1 MYITYTICP
10 FGVNDYV
17 EVYLDI
23 SLKKFNVVYLA
34 CGNANSAVKLSLKDL
49 EASSNYIKW
58 VDVSK

>member
-10 FGVNDYV
+10 FGINDYV

-23 SLKKFNVVYLA
+23 
-34 CGNANSAVKLSLKDL
+34 SLKDL